1 MIGMNFK
8 DPIEE
13 LLDNYF
19 NAKKEYEKNPI
30 EKNLNRLKK
39 AEAKLMINYP
49 NTNATYIYKNKKYKI
64 IIKDSVSVIPI

>member
-1 MIGMNFK
+1 MNFK

-19 NAKKEYEKNPI
+19 NAKKSTKKSNR
-30 EKNLNRLKK
+30 KNLNRLKK

>member
-1 MIGMNFK
+1 MQK
-8 DPIEE
+8 RVR
-13 LLDNYF
+13 
-19 NAKKEYEKNPI
+19 KNPI